1 MENNDIT
8 YMFKEGQGE
17 AVKEYLEKQG
27 YSFAS
32 GNSIIVFDDLN
43 GLKVDG
49 RLVMDEVNPSIPTAL
64 VKKGSRLE
72 KSLIKFKQD
81 QISECY
87 SRETE
92 RSYYGDWIEKE
103 EEKSMGVK
111 H

>member
-8 YMFKEGQGE
+8 YTFKEGQGE
-17 AVKEYLEKQG
+17 TVKKYLEGQG
-27 YSFAS
+27 YSFAI

-72 KSLIKFKQD
+72 KSLIKFK
-81 QISECY
+81 S
-87 SRETE
+87 
-92 RSYYGDWIEKE
+92 KE
-103 EEKSMGVK
+103 VTQ
-111 H
+111 